1 MTTQRLLPTLQHHT
15 TMIVAAVFFMVSA
28 IMLMMLGYSGPAGIG
43 LLLVLVSGVPR
54 VGEKVAQATVP
65 VSLQVQYAVLLLI
78 GPYIGGAL
86 GLYRAWY
93 PWDTIVHFYS
103 GIPLTLAIIWA
114 LGVTLHRYQLSLPLW
129 LEVVMVISVKAIA
142 ALLWEFG

>member
-28 IMLMMLGYSGPAGIG
+28 IMLMMLGYWGPAGIG

-54 VGEKVAQATVP
+54 LVEKVAQATVP
-65 VSLQVQYAVLLLI
+65 VSLQVQYAVLSLI

-86 GLYRAWY
+86 GLYRAWLPVGY
-93 PWDTIVHFYS
+93 YRAFLLRYSAHASHYLGAGCDTTP
-103 GIPLTLAIIWA
+103 IPALAPA
-114 LGVTLHRYQLSLPLW
+114 LARGCHGNQR
-129 LEVVMVISVKAIA
+129 
-142 ALLWEFG
+142 